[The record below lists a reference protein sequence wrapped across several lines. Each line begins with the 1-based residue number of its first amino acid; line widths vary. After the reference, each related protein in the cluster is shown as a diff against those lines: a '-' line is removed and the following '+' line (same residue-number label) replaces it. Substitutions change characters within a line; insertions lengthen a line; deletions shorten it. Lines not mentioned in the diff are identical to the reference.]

1 MPLENI
7 RQNLYACVED
17 LALNWAEMMFEYYP
31 VGRLLPFDD
40 GGESKSGEMPDYEVF
55 KNSVIRARVDVGAG
69 TNYSQIVAVNT
80 LDKLLSG
87 GFIGIE
93 DYLQR
98 LPDGII
104 SDKKGL
110 IEKALL
116 RSKTNFENETEAE

>member
-1 MPLENI
+1 M
-7 RQNLYACVED
+7 
-17 LALNWAEMMFEYYP
+17 
-31 VGRLLPFDD
+31 
-40 GGESKSGEMPDYEVF
+40 F

-69 TNYSQIVAVNT
+69 TKYSQIVAVNT

-104 SDKKGL
+104 ADKKGL
-110 IEKALL
+110 IEKALAH
-116 RSKTNFENETEAE
+116 REKSAEEQTEVTENG